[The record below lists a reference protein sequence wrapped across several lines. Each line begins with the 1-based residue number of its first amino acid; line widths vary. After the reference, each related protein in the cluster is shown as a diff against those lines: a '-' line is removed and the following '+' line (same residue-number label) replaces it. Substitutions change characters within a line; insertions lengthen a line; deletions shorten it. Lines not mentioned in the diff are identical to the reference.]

1 MQALRGQ
8 RLKAVRYYELEGQMD
23 TWCTWPGFDTL
34 SHGLDLLL
42 ESGQAYLVTWG
53 QTFFQYDLDV
63 RPGALVDELRAA
75 TFTNVSHESRWTPLV
90 GQVITDVTV
99 FWEDMTE
106 VGPQFHRCVQDLR
119 LTFESGQVVYL
130 STSDYREQQGWSGI
144 ADNIVVFFDQQS
156 FEQRRLGT

>member
-1 MQALRGQ
+1 MATEELYESTMQALRGK

-34 SHGLDLLL
+34 RHGLDLLL

-99 FWEDMTE
+99 FL
-106 VGPQFHRCVQDLR
+106 C
-119 LTFESGQVVYL
+119 SGK
-130 STSDYREQQGWSGI
+130 T
-144 ADNIVVFFDQQS
+144 
-156 FEQRRLGT
+156 